1 MRAPWFRALLL
12 AIALA
17 PALPVR
23 ALHADP
29 TGGSSEEQLFRAI
42 ANPDSAQWA
51 VNELHRML
59 AAGEISPNEVG
70 IAHNLITQALIT
82 AKAPPAQVVASA
94 DSAVALLGHDPG
106 DRAQIH
112 AAVGDYL
119 ETRGDAAGAEQRYR
133 MALAAVADNPRYGF
147 VRAMA
152 RNEIARYEMQRGAN
166 AQALTTLDSALAD
179 LPGDNINLRQK
190 VDARIGDV
198 QMKNG
203 NLDLAID
210 AYVRSAAAFLGQDTS
225 AAPLLRSAWTK
236 KNGSLAGLDARL
248 TTARAA
254 SKQTIVFDA
263 RRFER
268 PSPKWTLTDLA
279 GKPVSIAA
287 HKGKVVVLD
296 FWGSWCGPCRLELPH
311 LQKSY
316 EHYRSKGVAFTTV
329 NVEMVDTPAEHK
341 KVASAFM
348 KANGYTFPVAI
359 DPEGAAVQ
367 AHGVES
373 YPTVY
378 IIDKTGRI
386 RFRNLGYTDGISEI
400 MAAQIDALLVEK

>member
-1 MRAPWFRALLL
+1 MSSWVTALLL
-12 AIALA
+12 AIALI
-17 PALPVR
+17 PGR
-23 ALHADP
+23 AAHADP
-29 TGGSSEEQLFRAI
+29 AGGSSEEQLFRAI

-59 AAGEISPNEVG
+59 ADGEIAPNEVG

-82 AKAPPAQVVASA
+82 AKAPPAEVVASA

-119 ETRGDAAGAEQRYR
+119 ETRGDAAGAESRYR
-133 MALAAVADNPRYGF
+133 MALEAVADNPRYGF

-152 RNEIARYEMQRGAN
+152 RNEIARYELKRGAH
-166 AQALTTLDSALAD
+166 AQALMTLDSALAD
-179 LPGDNINLRQK
+179 LPADNINLRQK
-190 VDARIGDV
+190 VDARIGDA

-210 AYVRSAAAFLGQDTS
+210 AYVRSVGTFLGQDTS

-248 TTARAA
+248 RTAREA

-263 RRFER
+263 RRFEQNA
-268 PSPKWTLTDLA
+268 PKWTLNDLA
-279 GKPVSIAA
+279 GKPVSLAA

-316 EHYRSKGVAFTTV
+316 EHYRTRGVAFTTV
-329 NVEMVDTPAEHK
+329 NVEMADTPAEHK

-359 DPEGAAVQ
+359 DPEGIAVQ
-367 AHGVES
+367 AHGIES

-378 IIDKTGRI
+378 VIDKAGKI

-400 MAAQIDALLVEK
+400 MAAQIDKLLAEK

>member
-1 MRAPWFRALLL
+1 MRSPSWLSARLLAVLLTLLL
-12 AIALA
+12 PGSAS
-17 PALPVR
+17 
-23 ALHADP
+23 HAD
-29 TGGSSEEQLFRAI
+29 TSGEEQLFRAI

-51 VNELHRML
+51 VNELRRML
-59 AAGEISPNEVG
+59 AAGEVAPNEVG
-70 IAHNLITQALIT
+70 IARNLITQALIT
-82 AKAPPAQVVASA
+82 SKAPAADVVASA
-94 DSAVALLGHDPG
+94 DSADALLGHDPG
-106 DRAQIH
+106 DRAQIQ

-119 ETRGDAAGAEQRYR
+119 ETRGDAAGAEARYR
-133 MALAAVADNPRYGF
+133 MALGAVAGHPRYGF

-152 RNEIARYEMQRGAN
+152 RNEIARYEMQRGAS

-179 LPGDNINLRQK
+179 LPKDNINLRQK

-203 NLDLAID
+203 NVDLAID
-210 AYVRSAAAFLGQDTS
+210 AYVRSVGTFLGQDTS
-225 AAPLLRSAWTK
+225 AAPALRSTWTK

-248 TTARAA
+248 HTAREA
-254 SKQTIVFDA
+254 SKQVIVFDA
-263 RRFER
+263 RRFEQPAPR
-268 PSPKWTLTDLA
+268 WTLNDLT
-279 GKPVSIAA
+279 GKPVSLAA

-316 EHYRSKGVAFTTV
+316 EHYRTKGVAFTTV

-359 DPEGAAVQ
+359 DPEGIAVQ

-378 IIDKTGRI
+378 VIDKTGRI
-386 RFRNLGYTDGISEI
+386 RFRNLGYTDGIGEI
-400 MAAQIDALLVEK
+400 MAAQIDKLLAEK

>member
-1 MRAPWFRALLL
+1 MRTPSWLPALLITAVL
-12 AIALA
+12 I
-17 PALPVR
+17 PGR
-23 ALHADP
+23 AAHADP

-51 VNELHRML
+51 IKELHRML
-59 AAGEISPNEVG
+59 ADGEIAPNEVG

-82 AKAPPAQVVASA
+82 AKAPPAEVIASA

-119 ETRGDAAGAEQRYR
+119 ETRGDAAGAESRYR
-133 MALAAVADNPRYGF
+133 MALGAVAGNPRYGF

-152 RNEIARYEMQRGAN
+152 RNEIARYELKRGAH

-179 LPGDNINLRQK
+179 LPADNINLRQK

-210 AYVRSAAAFLGQDTS
+210 AYVRSVGTFLGQDTS

-248 TTARAA
+248 RTAHEA

-263 RRFER
+263 RRFEQ
-268 PSPKWTLTDLA
+268 PVPKWTLNDLA
-279 GKPVSIAA
+279 GKPVSLAA

-316 EHYRSKGVAFTTV
+316 EHYRTRGVAFTTV
-329 NVEMVDTPAEHK
+329 NVEMAGTPAEHK

-359 DPEGAAVQ
+359 DPEGVAVQ
-367 AHGVES
+367 AHGIES

-378 IIDKTGRI
+378 VIDKTGKI

-400 MAAQIDALLVEK
+400 MAAQIDKLLAEK